1 MRKPK
6 GKLVA
11 LLAGAVVVVSADV
24 SARDFLGARSG
35 SCEPELLRA

>member
-11 LLAGAVVVVSADV
+11 LLAGAVAV
-24 SARDFLGARSG
+24 
-35 SCEPELLRA
+35 PLLTLAVFWKDIYCHLVDYQ